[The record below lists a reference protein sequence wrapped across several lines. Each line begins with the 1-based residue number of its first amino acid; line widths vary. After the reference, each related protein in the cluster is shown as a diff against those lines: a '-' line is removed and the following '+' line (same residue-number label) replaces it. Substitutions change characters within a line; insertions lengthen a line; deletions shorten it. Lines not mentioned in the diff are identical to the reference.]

1 MSFSL
6 REAAVERPDDDA
18 LVVDGDA
25 WSYRR
30 LAGRVGRV
38 MAALAARP
46 ELGASPLAGR
56 TARVALVAEAR
67 PEAVVALLAL
77 VELGRE
83 VVLLHPRASAA
94 ERQALVDLTRPAV
107 VLDPEGLRQLAVTAA
122 ATTPPS
128 LAAAPPIPDDDRP
141 LAVLSTSG
149 TTSAPRAVSLSRA
162 AFAWAAAASAQN
174 LGVPRG
180 ERWLLA
186 LPFAHVGGLA
196 VILRTLQGRGA
207 VVLSTASPSP
217 ASSAEALGAV
227 LRGGRISA
235 VSLVPTQLERF
246 LDGVPGPA
254 PPELRTILLGGA
266 PAPPALLERADD
278 RGLPVLTTYGMTETC
293 AQLATQRPGT
303 RNRGQLG
310 CGPPLP
316 GVELRLGDGGQ
327 IAVRAGSLLSGY
339 LEPGGLRGA
348 LDGDGF
354 LVTRDAGR
362 LDGAGNL
369 HVLGRLDDVI
379 VSGGEKVHPLEVE
392 TALRSV
398 VGGACVFGVAD
409 REWGARVA
417 AALVAGPGGPA
428 DDGALAAA
436 LGGLAGYKHPRAIA
450 WLEALPLLASGKVD
464 RRGVAALAGPRLRRF
479 PGG

>member
-6 REAAVERPDDDA
+6 REAAVDRPHDDA

-25 WSYRR
+25 WSYGQ
-30 LAGRVGRV
+30 LAERVGRT
-38 MAALAARP
+38 MAALLGRP
-46 ELGASPLAGR
+46 ELGASPPSGR
-56 TARVALVAEAR
+56 TPRVALLADASPDSVL
-67 PEAVVALLAL
+67 ALLAL

-83 VVLLHPRASAA
+83 VVLLHPRASAT
-94 ERQALVDLTRPAV
+94 ERQSLVNLTRPAV
-107 VLDPEGLRQLAVTAA
+107 VLDAAGLRQLALTAA
-122 ATTPPS
+122 ATAPPS
-128 LAAAPPIPDDDRP
+128 LTAAPPIPDDDRP

-149 TTSAPRAVSLSRA
+149 TTFAPRAVSLSRS
-162 AFAWAAAASAQN
+162 AFAWAAEASARN
-174 LGVPRG
+174 LGAAPG

-196 VILRTLQGRGA
+196 VILRSLRGRGA

-217 ASSAEALGAV
+217 ASSPGALHAV
-227 LRGGRISA
+227 LRRDRVTA
-235 VSLVPTQLERF
+235 VSLVPTQLGRL
-246 LDGVPGPA
+246 LDTASLPPA
-254 PPELRTILLGGA
+254 PRLRTILLGGA
-266 PAPPALLERADD
+266 PASAALLERADD

-293 AQLATQRPGT
+293 AQVATQRPGT

-316 GVELRLGDGGQ
+316 GVEVRLGADGQ
-327 IAVRAGSLLSGY
+327 IALRAGSLLSGY

-362 LDGAGNL
+362 LDADGNL
-369 HVLGRLDDVI
+369 HILGRLDDVI
-379 VSGGEKVHPLEVE
+379 LSGGEKVHPLEVE
-392 TALRSV
+392 TALGSA

-417 AALVAGPGGPA
+417 AALVAAPGGPV
-428 DDGALAAA
+428 DDPALSAALA
-436 LGGLAGYKHPRAIA
+436 GLAGYKHPRAIA

-464 RRGVAALAGPRLRRF
+464 RRAVAALAGPRLRGF